1 MGRLFHSCAYVNS
14 NKTWKLIA
22 KGHDCIVR
30 TNKCSCKNATDIATS
45 IKTMSMTKSEGAAS
59 LKTII
64 DNLKDK
70 EKDND
75 IILSLYISF

>member
-1 MGRLFHSCAYVNS
+1 
-14 NKTWKLIA
+14 
-22 KGHDCIVR
+22 
-30 TNKCSCKNATDIATS
+30 
-45 IKTMSMTKSEGAAS
+45 MSMTKSEGAAS

-70 EKDND
+70 EKYND